1 MIVLAVLFAALGV
14 ADAVRNLPRGY
25 AWSFVAGGAV
35 ILALGLTSNAGWW
48 LLLDAAVVAGWLVLT
63 RESAMRREGYW
74 ALGLLSASVLAII
87 ALGGLLPE
95 TGGPLATWYEQLPF
109 AALSGISVTTF
120 ALAAGSVL
128 LLIETANV
136 VVRIA
141 LTRMKTDDP
150 PLSDTVERTRFG
162 WRRKPVVVAPAPIL
176 RGGRLIGPL
185 ERVFLF
191 ALALAGQ
198 FVAIGA
204 IVAAKGII
212 RFPEISKD
220 DAGGSKAE
228 YFLVGSLSSWA
239 TVLVAV
245 VLVRLA

>member
-1 MIVLAVLFAALGV
+1 MIVLAILFAALGT
-14 ADAVRNLPRGY
+14 ADVIRSLPRGN

-35 ILALGLTSNAGWW
+35 VLALGLTSNAGWW

-63 RESAMRREGYW
+63 RESASRREGYW
-74 ALGLLSASVLAII
+74 ALALLGAA
-87 ALGGLLPE
+87 ALSIVAVGGLLPV
-95 TGGPLATWYEQLPF
+95 TGGPLAQWYEQLPF
-109 AALSGISVTTF
+109 AGLSGISVTTF

-128 LLIETANV
+128 LLIGTANV
-136 VVRIA
+136 IVRIA

-150 PLSDTVERTRFG
+150 PESDAVERTRFG
-162 WRRKPVVVAPAPIL
+162 WRRKPVVVPPAAVL

-191 ALALAGQ
+191 ALAMAGQ

-228 YFLVGSLSSWA
+228 YFLIGSLTSWA